1 MLENQTLVQF
11 TVLKLKIKKTKHSSQ
26 IIMLK
31 FSNILKHFPNCD
43 YNYVY
48 LIMDMFIFIFIF
60 KINFKIHNLNSIGML
75 C

>member
-11 TVLKLKIKKTKHSSQ
+11 TVLKLKIKKNKHSSQ

-31 FSNILKHFPNCD
+31 FSNILKHFLNCD

-48 LIMDMFIFIFIF
+48 LIMDMFIFILFL
-60 KINFKIHNLNSIGML
+60 K
-75 C
+75 